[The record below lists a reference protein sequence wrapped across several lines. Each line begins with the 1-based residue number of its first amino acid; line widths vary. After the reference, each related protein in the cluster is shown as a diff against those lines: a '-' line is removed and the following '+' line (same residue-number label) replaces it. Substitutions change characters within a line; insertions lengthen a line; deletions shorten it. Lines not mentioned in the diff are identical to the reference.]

1 MGSSDRWAPVCG
13 DGWGVREGMVSA
25 CELKYVNSFFFPPL
39 HSAEHFLVSSNFQ
52 KDMTFGF
59 DSAKISWNVT
69 SATFHIPADARTRDQ
84 VGFVLF
90 LPESHRSSARKEVNI
105 EQRASVGSKRKLTLQ
120 FEC

>member
-1 MGSSDRWAPVCG
+1 MLIP
-13 DGWGVREGMVSA
+13 
-25 CELKYVNSFFFPPL
+25 SFFYP
-39 HSAEHFLVSSNFQ
+39 SAEHFLVSSNFQ
-52 KDMTFGF
+52 KDMTLGF

-105 EQRASVGSKRKLTLQ
+105 EQRASVGSERKLTLQ
-120 FEC
+120 FECRATKSTIDGWKCKELYREVKKGW